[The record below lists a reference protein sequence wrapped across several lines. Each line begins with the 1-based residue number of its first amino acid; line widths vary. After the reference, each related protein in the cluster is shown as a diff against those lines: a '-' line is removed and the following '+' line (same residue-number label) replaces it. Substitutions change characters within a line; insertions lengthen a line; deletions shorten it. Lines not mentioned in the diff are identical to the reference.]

1 MRAGALALVLFAFGC
16 SHNNE
21 RPKGNVGAEPTPF
34 VIENG
39 SGGGGSTVAST
50 SGGREASA
58 SQQPT
63 AATPAETER
72 EHKRCEVDQDC
83 EGRLRCVA
91 YRGVTGRELRQCL
104 FSCLDGCPVDYACQ
118 MHVADGPS
126 NACERAR

>member
-1 MRAGALALVLFAFGC
+1 VRGGALALLLLAFGC

-21 RPKGNVGAEPTPF
+21 RPKGTVGAEPTPF
-34 VIENG
+34 VIQNG
-39 SGGGGSTVAST
+39 SGGGGSTVASA
-50 SGGREASA
+50 SGGREANEN
-58 SQQPT
+58 QQPT
-63 AATPAETER
+63 AATSAETEK

-104 FSCLDGCPVDYACQ
+104 FSCMDGCPADYVCQ

-126 NACERAR
+126 NACERTR